1 MLGSQTCFNQHTCRR
16 FVVLG
21 STGSKYH
28 VVLADDKPSCQC
40 MDFRIRRRE
49 CKHIKLVLQQLGI
62 SSSPADWHQASLL
75 RTPLYWTITRLCELH
90 CHDELPSMYAAPCAL
105 VVIWAVVRSRHV
117 IVTVQAVDKQLA
129 AAAAS
134 EGKGGDAY
142 AAGGAG
148 VTDARTADGAEAVAE
163 PITKQESGKRK
174 GGKPAASKASKRPKA
189 AEPDASKGG
198 RKNARTTGASADSPT
213 KPGTRRLPDRLK

>member
-1 MLGSQTCFNQHTCRR
+1 MSAAFAARHLVRRSLGHVLGSQTCFNQHTCRR

-75 RTPLYWTITRLCELH
+75 RTPLYWTITRLCGLH
-90 CHDELPSMYAAPCAL
+90 CHDELPSMYAAPYTL
-105 VVIWAVVRSRHV
+105 MGIWAV
-117 IVTVQAVDKQLA
+117 L
-129 AAAAS
+129 
-134 EGKGGDAY
+134 Y
-142 AAGGAG
+142 AADTLMYLCRRWTSSWRLQRPRKAKAG
-148 VTDARTADGAEAVAE
+148 MPMRLAERGSPMHGLRMV
-163 PITKQESGKRK
+163 R
-174 GGKPAASKASKRPKA
+174 RP
-189 AEPDASKGG
+189 
-198 RKNARTTGASADSPT
+198 
-213 KPGTRRLPDRLK
+213 

>member
-1 MLGSQTCFNQHTCRR
+1 M
-16 FVVLG
+16 LG

-49 CKHIKLVLQQLGI
+49 CKHIKLVLQQLDI

-75 RTPLYWTITRLCELH
+75 SPPLYWIITRLCELH
-90 CHDELPSMYAAPCAL
+90 FHAELPSMPSHAP
-105 VVIWAVVRSRHV
+105 IWGILGCFVRSRNV
-117 IVTVQAVDKQLA
+117 SVSVQAVDKQLA
-129 AAAAS
+129 VAAAS
-134 EGKGGDAY
+134 EGKGGDAD

-148 VTDARTADGAEAVAE
+148 VTDARIADGAEAVAE
-163 PITKQESGKRK
+163 PPTTQGSGTRK
-174 GGKPAASKASKRPKA
+174 GRKPSASKASKRPKP
-189 AEPDASKGG
+189 AEPDASTGG
-198 RKNARTTGASADSPT
+198 NKNLRTAGASADSPT